1 MEKKLCLM
9 LTCVLLLTSLMGCG
23 GQKGSDAS
31 NNSGSE
37 TIKIGYFGPLTGGT
51 AQAGQAALNGVQIAV
66 NELNE
71 AGGVLGKQLEVVS

>member
-37 TIKIGYFGPLTGGT
+37 TIKIGYFGPG
-51 AQAGQAALNGVQIAV
+51 
-66 NELNE
+66 
-71 AGGVLGKQLEVVS
+71 